1 MRTMVS
7 GVRTGLVLLLL
18 AGVAGA
24 CGEEEKA
31 VQQRGVAPPPGGGG
45 KAKGKGADAPGAEG
59 SAGGEADGEGEEA
72 EAPPP
77 RPRPVLTREDFSL
90 ATRDPFQNFLGSQ
103 VVELEPDRPRAQRD
117 VKMSEYAFEDLK
129 LVAIVRSGR
138 GIVPRALFVASD
150 GKSQTIKQGEYFSR
164 AEVLLAAVNRD
175 YVEIEVVDEELASNL
190 GLSRGERRAIYL
202 KNE

>member
-1 MRTMVS
+1 MAAYAR
-7 GVRTGLVLLLL
+7 RCPAAVLALFVVT
-18 AGVAGA
+18 AAGA
-24 CGEEEKA
+24 GCGEEQKT
-31 VQQRGVAPPPGGGG
+31 VQTRGVAPPPGAKKKAADEG
-45 KAKGKGADAPGAEG
+45 KEAAPAAAE
-59 SAGGEADGEGEEA
+59 GEGEEQE
-72 EAPPP
+72 EAPKLPP

>member
-1 MRTMVS
+1 M
-7 GVRTGLVLLLL
+7 
-18 AGVAGA
+18 
-24 CGEEEKA
+24 
-31 VQQRGVAPPPGGGG
+31 
-45 KAKGKGADAPGAEG
+45 
-59 SAGGEADGEGEEA
+59 
-72 EAPPP
+72 
-77 RPRPVLTREDFSL
+77 LTREDFSL

-138 GIVPRALFVASD
+138 GIVPRALFVATD

>member
-1 MRTMVS
+1 MNAQ
-7 GVRTGLVLLLL
+7 VRARLMFAVLLGL
-18 AGVAGA
+18 AGA
-24 CGEEEKA
+24 CGEEQKV
-31 VQQRGVAPPPGGGG
+31 VQTRGVAVPAGGAKEG
-45 KAKGKGADAPGAEG
+45 AKGDDAPAGAKDGAE
-59 SAGGEADGEGEEA
+59 DGEA
-72 EAPPP
+72 EAAPEAEKVPP

-117 VKMSEYAFEDLK
+117 VKMGEYAFEDLK